1 MPGSCFSRRNFV
13 KAAGALAGGSL
24 LTQSFG
30 CKGPATSAPKEAAL
44 PAGAADYTLNIAV
57 KPVELGPNRPSK
69 RCLDIRLAGFLFFE
83 EALQVET
90 ANGRGGGIETLTHFN
105 FLSHLLS
112 QVGRNVES
120 LRLAVDEYGNLE
132 LGMKVLAVGATAVG
146 PTTRAFAFDK

>member
-83 EALQVET
+83 KALQVET
-90 ANGRGGGIETLTHFN
+90 ADGGGGRGRPHGQPPGP
-105 FLSHLLS
+105 SHS
-112 QVGRNVES
+112 RSPWGRATWRGYLPVTR
-120 LRLAVDEYGNLE
+120 RLQFE
-132 LGMKVLAVGATAVG
+132 
-146 PTTRAFAFDK
+146 